1 MDNAD
6 GDDDDEDDDA
16 PVAPDDEDDD
26 APVAPDDDPELEEEE
41 LDDPWSQAVRTK
53 TVNAASDKR
62 QR

>member
-16 PVAPDDEDDD
+16 PLAPDDE
-26 APVAPDDDPELEEEE
+26 PELEEEE
-41 LDDPWSQAVRTK
+41 LDDPWPQTVRAK

-62 QR
+62 QS